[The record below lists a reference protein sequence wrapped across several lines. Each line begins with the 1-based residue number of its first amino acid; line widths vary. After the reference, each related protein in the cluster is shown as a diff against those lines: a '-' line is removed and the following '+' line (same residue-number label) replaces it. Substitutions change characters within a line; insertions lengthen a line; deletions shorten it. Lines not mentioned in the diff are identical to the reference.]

1 MRSQKVMHCSGKI
14 PAGALLLAFLAS
26 MISVVSVTA
35 FQGDAPA
42 SLGKMKSMAEAQH
55 EIVMILIKKQ
65 DYDKAATEASKI
77 FDMKWPGDQEP
88 LLLKELLNLADAFL
102 QQGQA
107 PLGLK
112 LVERHSKSFKKTSSQ
127 AAVLKEMGYLYK
139 SMGQTDKAL
148 EYFKKARDLEG
159 GN

>member
-1 MRSQKVMHCSGKI
+1 MRIKKTMHSSGRLS
-14 PAGALLLAFLAS
+14 AGAVLLAFLAGMMS
-26 MISVVSVTA
+26 LVSVSA
-35 FQGDAPA
+35 FQGQASA

-55 EIVMILIKKQ
+55 EIVIILIKKQ
-65 DYDKAATEASKI
+65 EYDQAATEANRI

-112 LVERHSKSFKKTSSQ
+112 LIERNSKLFKNTSSQ
-127 AAVLKEMGYLYK
+127 AAILKEMGYLYK
-139 SMGQTDKAL
+139 SMNQTDKSY
-148 EYFKKARDLEG
+148 ECFKKARDLEG